1 MAVRLI
7 DIAKEAGVSQMT
19 VSRVLNGKVAGQV
32 SKMAERKVRA
42 AVTRLNYQCTSTE
55 SKMLNTA
62 PAFLP
67 ASPRRVITVLLPHPT
82 YLENTGTWVVDDM
95 VVMLNAILQVASEKN
110 AKVETI
116 PISRNNSPVDI
127 EWDWLE
133 NIHRDSLVF
142 ASGNWFHP
150 VLMELSRRGAR
161 IAVIQG
167 EALWR
172 KAYQPAQKNWAS
184 FTMLTTDAA
193 IQLTH
198 HFTRQ
203 GLSRIA
209 MASPFVREP
218 EDPLVTGYLHEL
230 TEAEVPY
237 RNVIRLYGQDVTPI
251 GEAFRNNPFDAL
263 IYDNTSRI
271 FEADDYRKT
280 PNKLLGIPESVR
292 IAFRFGGPPCLMFH
306 PNVTAVEFPRKEMG
320 IDAANILLA
329 ETFEPGEK
337 FYKGKLIA
345 RESSQ
350 KKISKGKG
358 GEPAL

>member
-19 VSRVLNGKVAGQV
+19 VSRVLNGKAEGQV
-32 SKMAERKVRA
+32 SKNAERKVRS
-42 AVTRLNYQCTSTE
+42 AVAKLNYQCTSTE
-55 SKMLNTA
+55 SKMISNA

-67 ASPRRVITVLLPHPT
+67 APPRRVITVLLPHPT
-82 YLENTGTWVVDDM
+82 YLEHTGTWVVDDT
-95 VVMLNAILQVASEKN
+95 VAMLNAILQVASEKN

-116 PISRNNSPVDI
+116 PVSRTNSPVDI

-133 NIHRDSLVF
+133 NIDRDSLVF

-150 VLMELSRRGAR
+150 VLMELARRGAR
-161 IAVIQG
+161 IAVTQG

-172 KAYQPAQKNWAS
+172 KAYQPAQKNWAC

-198 HFTRQ
+198 HFT
-203 GLSRIA
+203 SRGMPRVAIA
-209 MASPFVREP
+209 SHFIREP
-218 EDPLVTGYLHEL
+218 EDPLVAGYLHEMS
-230 TEAEVPY
+230 EAEIPY
-237 RNVIRLYGQDVTPI
+237 RNAIRLYGKDVSPI
-251 GEAFRNNPFDAL
+251 AEAFRNNPFDAL
-263 IYDNTSRI
+263 IYDNTCHL
-271 FEADDYRKT
+271 FEADDFRMT
-280 PNKLLGIPESVR
+280 PNQRLGLPESVKV
-292 IAFRFGGPPCLMFH
+292 AFRFSGPPCLMFH

-329 ETFEPGEK
+329 DSFDPCEK

-345 RESSQ
+345 RESTEQ
-350 KKISKGKG
+350 KKYRKR
-358 GEPAL
+358 

>member
-19 VSRVLNGKVAGQV
+19 VSRVLNRKAEGQV
-32 SKMAERKVRA
+32 SKNAERKVRA
-42 AVTRLNYQCTSTE
+42 AVAKLNYQCISTE
-55 SKMLNTA
+55 SKMISTA

-67 ASPRRVITVLLPHPT
+67 APPRRVITVLLPHPT
-82 YLENTGTWVVDDM
+82 YLEHSGTWAADDT

-133 NIHRDSLVF
+133 SLNRDSLIF
-142 ASGNWFHP
+142 ATGNWFHP
-150 VLMELSRRGAR
+150 VLMELARRGAR

-172 KAYQPAQKNWAS
+172 KAYQPAQKNWAR

-193 IQLTH
+193 VQLTH
-198 HFTRQ
+198 HFSGQ

-209 MASPFVREP
+209 IASPFIREP
-218 EDPLVTGYLHEL
+218 EDPLVAGYLHEM
-230 TEAEVPY
+230 TEADIPY
-237 RNVIRLYGQDVTPI
+237 RNAIRLYGQDVSPI
-251 GEAFRNNPFDAL
+251 AEAFRNNPFDAL
-263 IYDNTSRI
+263 IYDNTCHI
-271 FEADDYRKT
+271 FESDDYRTT
-280 PNKLLGIPESVR
+280 PNKLLGIPESVKV
-292 IAFRFGGPPCLMFH
+292 AFRFSGPPCLMFH

-320 IDAANILLA
+320 TDAANILLA
-329 ETFEPGEK
+329 EAFEPCEK
-337 FYKGKLIA
+337 FYKGRLIE
-345 RESSQ
+345 RESTEQ
-350 KKISKGKG
+350 KKILKGRG
-358 GEPAL
+358 GK